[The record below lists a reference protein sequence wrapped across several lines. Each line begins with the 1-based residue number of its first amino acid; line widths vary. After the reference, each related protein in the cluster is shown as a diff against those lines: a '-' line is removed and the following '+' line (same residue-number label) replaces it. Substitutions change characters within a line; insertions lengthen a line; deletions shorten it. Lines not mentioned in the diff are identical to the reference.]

1 MNALMTFRKGL
12 VSGLKLSII
21 LVSLPWLTSCLAIA
35 ERTANTPLEATFSSA
50 LERFQSKYDFPGITA
65 SYVLPD
71 GSSHSAA
78 AGWADAEIRESMT
91 PESRML
97 AASIGKTFVAATMV
111 SVSQERGID
120 LDAPVSIW
128 LGENRWFLRLPNYQ
142 SLTVRQLL
150 NHTSGLPNHVY
161 LPAFAGAV
169 SKRWAE
175 PGNPFPPE
183 ALVGF
188 VLDTEALSRPGQKWA
203 YTDTGYILIGLVI
216 EAITGRTYYQEVHDR
231 FLEPLEL
238 TATSASN
245 KRALQGL
252 AAGYVAADNPFAFPA
267 KTTDRDGVMKWN
279 PALEWTGGGLVST
292 SRDLAHWGGALFGGQ
307 SMLKEVRNTMLQS
320 VSIGDHMPGAH
331 YGLGITISRSGPLAP
346 VYGHGGWIPGY
357 SSSLRYYA
365 RSGITMAFQINSD
378 RISQQHLSDI
388 ELCLASLVISGGKET
403 DCVP

>member
-1 MNALMTFRKGL
+1 MTFRRGL
-12 VSGLKLSII
+12 VSGLKMSL

-35 ERTANTPLEATFSSA
+35 ERTANRPLEAAFSSA
-50 LERFQSKYDFPGITA
+50 LERFQDEYDFPGITA
-65 SYVLPD
+65 SYVLAD
-71 GSSHSAA
+71 GTAHSAA
-78 AGWADAEIRESMT
+78 AGWADAEIREPMT

-111 SVSQERGID
+111 SVAQERHID

-128 LGENRWFLRLPNYQ
+128 LGENRWFRRLPNYQ

-161 LPAFAGAV
+161 LPAFAEAV

-175 PGNPFPPE
+175 PGTPFPPE

-188 VLDTEALSRPGQKWA
+188 ILDTEALSRPGEQWA

-216 EAITGRTYYQEVHDR
+216 ETITGRTYYEEVHDR
-231 FLEPLEL
+231 FLEPLGL
-238 TATSASN
+238 TATTASN

-252 AAGYVAADNPFAFPA
+252 AAGYVADDNPFAFPG
-267 KTTDRDGVMKWN
+267 KTTDESGVMRWN

-292 SRDLAHWGGALFGGQ
+292 SRDLAHWGAALFDGQ
-307 SMLKEVRNTMLQS
+307 GVLEEILNTMLQP
-320 VSIGDHMPGAH
+320 VPIGEDMPGTY

-357 SSSLRYYA
+357 SSSLRHYA
-365 RSGITMAFQINSD
+365 RSRISIAFQINSD

-388 ELCLASLVISGGKET
+388 ELCLASLVISGGKDT

>member
-1 MNALMTFRKGL
+1 MNALMTVQKGL
-12 VSGLKLSII
+12 VSGLKLSL
-21 LVSLPWLTSCLAIA
+21 LVSLLWLTACLASPQ
-35 ERTANTPLEATFSSA
+35 RPANTPLEAAFSRA
-50 LERFQSKYDFPGITA
+50 VERFQIEYDFPGITA
-65 SYVLPD
+65 SYVLAD
-71 GSSHSAA
+71 GTSHSAA
-78 AGWADAEIRESMT
+78 AGWADAEIREPMT

-111 SVSQERGID
+111 SIAQERDID

-128 LGENRWFLRLPNYQ
+128 LGENSWFRRLPNHQ

-150 NHTSGLPNHVY
+150 NHTSGVPNHVY
-161 LPAFAGAV
+161 LPAFARAV

-188 VLDTEALSRPGQKWA
+188 ILDTEALSRPGEQWA

-216 EAITGRTYYQEVHDR
+216 EAITGRTYYEEVHDR

-245 KRALQGL
+245 KRAIQGL
-252 AAGYVAADNPFAFPA
+252 AAGYVADDNPFAFPA
-267 KTTDRDGVMKWN
+267 KTTDANGVMRWN
-279 PALEWTGGGLVST
+279 PALEWTGGGLIST
-292 SRDLAHWGGALFGGQ
+292 SRDLAQWGAALFGGRGV
-307 SMLKEVRNTMLQS
+307 SEDILNTMLQH
-320 VSIGDHMPGAH
+320 VPIGEGMPGTY
-331 YGLGITISRSGPLAP
+331 YGLGVTTSRSGPLAP

-357 SSSLRYYA
+357 SSSLRHYA
-365 RSGITMAFQINSD
+365 RSGISIAFQINSD
-378 RISQQHLSDI
+378 CISHQHLSDI
-388 ELCLASLVISGGKET
+388 ELCLASLVISGGKDT

>member
-1 MNALMTFRKGL
+1 MNALMTFQKGL
-12 VSGLKLSII
+12 VSGLKLSI
-21 LVSLPWLTSCLAIA
+21 LVSLLWLTACLASPQ
-35 ERTANTPLEATFSSA
+35 RTANTPLEAAFSSA
-50 LERFQSKYDFPGITA
+50 LERFQSEYDFPGITA

-78 AGWADAEIRESMT
+78 AGWADAEIREPMT
-91 PESRML
+91 TESRML

-111 SVSQERGID
+111 SIAQERAID

-128 LGENRWFLRLPNYQ
+128 LGENRWFRRLPNYQ

-161 LPAFAGAV
+161 LPAFAEAV

-175 PGNPFPPE
+175 PGTPFPPE

-188 VLDTEALSRPGQKWA
+188 ILDTEALSRPGEQWA

-216 EAITGRTYYQEVHDR
+216 ETITGRTYYEEVHDR

-252 AAGYVAADNPFAFPA
+252 AAGYVADDNPFTFPA
-267 KTTDRDGVMKWN
+267 KTTDENGVMSWN

-292 SRDLAHWGGALFGGQ
+292 SRDLAHWGAALFGGQ
-307 SMLKEVRNTMLQS
+307 GVLGEILNTMLQP
-320 VSIGDHMPGAH
+320 VPIGEDMPGTY
-331 YGLGITISRSGPLAP
+331 YGLGVSISRSGPLAP

-357 SSSLRYYA
+357 SSSLRHYA
-365 RSGITMAFQINSD
+365 RRGITIAFQINSD
-378 RISQQHLSDI
+378 RISHQRLSDI
-388 ELCLASLVISGGKET
+388 ELCLASLVISGGKDT

>member
-1 MNALMTFRKGL
+1 MNAFMTFRRGL
-12 VSGLKLSII
+12 VSGLKMSL

-35 ERTANTPLEATFSSA
+35 EPSANTPLDAAFSSA
-50 LERFQSKYDFPGITA
+50 LERFQSEYDFPGITA

-78 AGWADAEIRESMT
+78 AGWADAEGREPMT
-91 PESRML
+91 PASRML

-111 SVSQERGID
+111 AVAQERNID
-120 LDAPVSIW
+120 LDAPVSTW
-128 LGENRWFLRLPNYQ
+128 LGRNGWFQRVPNHQ

-161 LPAFAGAV
+161 LSAFAEAV
-169 SKRWAE
+169 SQRWAE

-183 ALVGF
+183 ALVRF
-188 VLDTEALSRPGQKWA
+188 VLDSKAQFPGGEQWA

-216 EAITGRTYYQEVHDR
+216 EAITGRAYYEEVHDR
-231 FLEPLEL
+231 FLEPLGL
-238 TATSASN
+238 TATTASN

-252 AAGYVAADNPFAFPA
+252 AAGYVADDNPFAFPG
-267 KTTDRDGVMKWN
+267 KTTDESGVMKWN

-292 SRDLAHWGGALFGGQ
+292 SHDLAQWGAALFGGDTA
-307 SMLKEVRNTMLQS
+307 SGAILNAMLQS
-320 VSIGDHMPGAH
+320 VPIGDDRPGAY
-331 YGLGITISRSGPLAP
+331 YGLGISISRSGPLAP

-357 SSSLRYYA
+357 SSSLRHYA
-365 RSGITMAFQINSD
+365 RSGITIAFQINSD
-378 RISQQHLSDI
+378 RISHQRLSDI
-388 ELCLASLVISGGKET
+388 ELCLASLVISGGKDT

>member
-1 MNALMTFRKGL
+1 MTFQKGL
-12 VSGLKLSII
+12 VSGLKLSI
-21 LVSLPWLTSCLAIA
+21 LVSLLWLTACLASPQRA
-35 ERTANTPLEATFSSA
+35 ANAPLEAAFSSA
-50 LERFQSKYDFPGITA
+50 LERFQNEYDFPGITA
-65 SYVLPD
+65 SYVLAD
-71 GSSHSAA
+71 GTAHSAA
-78 AGWADAEIRESMT
+78 AGWADAEIREPMT

-111 SVSQERGID
+111 SIAQERAID
-120 LDAPVSIW
+120 LDAPLASW
-128 LGENRWFLRLPNYQ
+128 LGQNSWFRRLPNHQ

-188 VLDTEALSRPGQKWA
+188 VLDTEALSRPGEQWA

-216 EAITGRTYYQEVHDR
+216 EAITGRTYYEEVHDQ

-252 AAGYVAADNPFAFPA
+252 AAGYVADDNPFAFPA
-267 KTTDRDGVMKWN
+267 KTTDRNGVMKWN

-292 SRDLAHWGGALFGGQ
+292 SRDLARWGAALFGGQ
-307 SMLKEVRNTMLQS
+307 GVSEEILNTMLQP
-320 VSIGDHMPGAH
+320 VPIGEDMPGTY
-331 YGLGITISRSGPLAP
+331 YGLGVSISRSGPLAP

-365 RSGITMAFQINSD
+365 RSGITIAFQINSD

-388 ELCLASLVISGGKET
+388 ELCLASLVISGGKNT